1 MTNIIRTLSAAALAG
16 GLAMSVAASASA
28 QQGGPP
34 PPGEAGDPGRH
45 WDPSQM
51 RARFE
56 ERREHHQQVLHD
68 ALGLRPDQDGAWQAF
83 LAAEHRPDG
92 ERGPGMRHREGGEGE
107 RAELSTPQRLD
118 RMMERMSERQARFA
132 QRADA
137 IKRFYAALD
146 PRQQKTFDALAMAE
160 HGHGMGGFGGHGHMG
175 PGGPGGPPHG
185 PDGERG

>member
-1 MTNIIRTLSAAALAG
+1 
-16 GLAMSVAASASA
+16 MSLAASASA
-28 QQGGPP
+28 QQGAPP
-34 PPGEAGDPGRH
+34 PPGAEAGAPGRH

-56 ERREHHQQVLHD
+56 ERRQHRQQVLHD

-83 LAAEHRPDG
+83 LATEHRPDG
-92 ERGPGMRHREGGEGE
+92 ARGPGMRHREGGDGE

-118 RMMERMSERQARFA
+118 RMAQRMSERQARFA
-132 QRADA
+132 QRADS

-146 PRQQKTFDALAMAE
+146 PRQQRTFDALAMAE

-175 PGGPGGPPHG
+175 PGGPPHE